1 MKNYKDPLIFIVEDD
16 EAYQALI
23 EKTLRSKKFKKIKK
37 FISGNDCIKAL
48 DKENPDIVIQDFEM
62 PGINGLETMK
72 KVKKINPAIEFIFL
86 SGQSSIKV
94 AVQSLN
100 SGAYDYI
107 VKDETASTTL
117 VHRLQKLLMAK
128 KLEYEALTMKKG
140 KILLLI
146 LLVASWSIILVLY
159 LLGVLI

>member
-23 EKTLRSKKFKKIKK
+23 EKTLHSKKFKRIKK
-37 FISGNDCIKAL
+37 FSSGNDCIKAL
-48 DKENPDIVIQDFEM
+48 DEEKPDIVIQDFEM

-72 KVKKINPAIEFIFL
+72 KVKETNSEIEFIFL

-100 SGAYDYI
+100 NGAYDYI
-107 VKDETASTTL
+107 VKDETANITL
-117 VHRLQKLLMAK
+117 VHRMQKLLITK

-146 LLVASWSIILVLY
+146 LLVSSWSVILALY